1 MTRTA
6 VHRTRAIALSGCRL
20 RVTTPAQNSAQDTDI
35 ERAGRMARFATG
47 ARKVFLRA
55 AAMGALVVAGWLLT
69 VLFGMLGAAPTAA
82 TTHADSAAAAADS
95 SESAATAAQGAEEST
110 ASPLISVSND
120 AEAMAGR
127 TVDGLN
133 SQRDPGLPARST
145 AGEILH
151 TDGLVP
157 TGGNSGPFGP
167 VSGDVARSVYDPRL
181 QAGRAPLAR
190 LLPPVVRTAA
200 DDPSFSP
207 D

>member
-6 VHRTRAIALSGCRL
+6 VHRTRAIALADCRL
-20 RVTTPAQNSAQDTDI
+20 RVTTPAQEPAQDTDI

-55 AAMGALVVAGWLLT
+55 VAMVALVVAGWLLT
-69 VLFGMLGAAPTAA
+69 VLFGMLGAASAAA
-82 TTHADSAAAAADS
+82 TAQADSAAAAADS
-95 SESAATAAQGAEEST
+95 SESAATAAQGAEES
-110 ASPLISVSND
+110 ASSLVSVSSD

-145 AGEILH
+145 AGEILD